1 MYFCRAKNIRK
12 HNIPKEANMGEKG
25 KYCYDYWRPAVTADN
40 VVFCFDGNHLNVLLI
55 KRGREP
61 YKDCWAFPGG
71 FLEENETLEEAAR
84 RELKEETGLEPLYME
99 EIGAFSGVDR
109 DPRGRVI
116 SGGFYSVVSPA
127 DKERAIAGDDA
138 AQACWFP
145 VNELPPLA
153 FDHAE
158 VFRKALVHLR
168 IGFHLIPVAF
178 LLLGDIFT
186 IPDIQRLYTDVFCRT
201 FDRRNFQKRFLK
213 LGLVDPVDEPERSK
227 RLPKRYRFN
236 EEAYYQLRK
245 KVMKF

>member
-1 MYFCRAKNIRK
+1 MGIKNR
-12 HNIPKEANMGEKG
+12 
-25 KYCYDYWRPAVTADN
+25 YCYDYWRPAVTADN

-61 YKDCWAFPGG
+61 YKDHWAFPGG
-71 FLEENETLEEAAR
+71 FLEEDETLEEAAR

-99 EIGAFSGVDR
+99 EVGVFSNVAR

-116 SGGFYSVVSPA
+116 SAGFYSIVSPA
-127 DKERAIAGDDA
+127 DKERAVAGDDA
-138 AQACWFP
+138 AQARWFP
-145 VNELPPLA
+145 VGELPAMA

-158 VFRKALVHLR
+158 IFQKAIIHLR

-186 IPDIQRLYTDVFCRT
+186 IPETQRLYTDVFNRH

-213 LGLVDPVDEPERSK
+213 LGLVDPVEDSEMSK
-227 RLPKRYRFN
+227 HLPKRYRFN

>member
-1 MYFCRAKNIRK
+1 MNTSERMVESMSSVSWVNSLTTESTRLERSPGANFLKKVAGIIR
-12 HNIPKEANMGEKG
+12 
-25 KYCYDYWRPAVTADN
+25 R
-40 VVFCFDGNHLNVLLI
+40 
-55 KRGREP
+55 
-61 YKDCWAFPGG
+61 
-71 FLEENETLEEAAR
+71 
-84 RELKEETGLEPLYME
+84 
-99 EIGAFSGVDR
+99 
-109 DPRGRVI
+109 RVI

-145 VNELPPLA
+145 VNELPTLA

>member
-1 MYFCRAKNIRK
+1 MS
-12 HNIPKEANMGEKG
+12 EKG
-25 KYCYDYWRPAVTADN
+25 KFCYDYWRPAVTADN
-40 VVFCFDGNHLNVLLI
+40 VVFCFDGSHLNVLLI

-84 RELKEETGLEPLYME
+84 RELKEETGLEPLYIE

-116 SGGFYSVVSPA
+116 SGGFYSVVSPT

-145 VNELPPLA
+145 VNELPALA

-158 VFRKALVHLR
+158 VFRKALIHLR

-186 IPDIQRLYTDVFCRT
+186 IPDIQRLYTDVFNRT

-213 LGLVDPVDEPERSK
+213 LGLVDPVEEPERSK

>member
-1 MYFCRAKNIRK
+1 
-12 HNIPKEANMGEKG
+12 
-25 KYCYDYWRPAVTADN
+25 
-40 VVFCFDGNHLNVLLI
+40 
-55 KRGREP
+55 
-61 YKDCWAFPGG
+61 
-71 FLEENETLEEAAR
+71 
-84 RELKEETGLEPLYME
+84 ME

-116 SGGFYSVVSPA
+116 SGGFYSVVSPT

-145 VNELPPLA
+145 VNELPALA

-158 VFRKALVHLR
+158 VFRKALIHLR

-178 LLLGDIFT
+178 LLLGDLFT

-201 FDRRNFQKRFLK
+201 FDRRNFQKRVLK
-213 LGLVDPVDEPERSK
+213 LGLVDPVEEPERSK
-227 RLPKRYRFN
+227 RLPRRYRFN

>member
-1 MYFCRAKNIRK
+1 
-12 HNIPKEANMGEKG
+12 MGEKG

-61 YKDCWAFPGG
+61 Y
-71 FLEENETLEEAAR
+71 
-84 RELKEETGLEPLYME
+84 KEETGLEPLYME

-158 VFRKALVHLR
+158 VFRKAHVHLR